1 MDWLKKIKDFILN
14 NIKFIITIIV
24 ILFVCTF
31 ELPYVV
37 YKPGGLVN
45 LNDRIIIDNDNIKGS
60 LSMCYV
66 SLMKGTLP
74 VLGLSY
80 LFPNWDIIPKEDITI
95 DDESVDDLLE
105 LDRLYLQE
113 SIDNATILAYQK
125 AGKEINITKE
135 INNVIYITDEADT
148 DIKVYDKILSVEGQ
162 DISSLEDLKEIVSKK
177 KENDTI
183 NILVNRND
191 KEVNTTSKIYKL
203 DDSLKV
209 GISTLTTYEYTT
221 NPKIKV
227 KTKSSEAGSSGGLM
241 LSLAIYNKLTPED
254 ITKGKKIVG
263 TGTIDINGNV
273 GEIDGVKYKLIGAVK
288 NHCDVFLCPMENY
301 DEALSVKKENKL
313 DIIIKAVSTFDEA
326 LTYLTNLE

>member
-1 MDWLKKIKDFILN
+1 MDWLKKIKDFILS
-14 NIKFIITIIV
+14 NIKFIITVIV

-113 SIDNATILAYQK
+113 SIDNATILAYRK

-148 DIKVYDKILSVEGQ
+148 DIEVYDKILSVEGQ

-183 NILVNRND
+183 NILVDRNG
-191 KEVNTTSKIYKL
+191 KKINTTSKIYKL

-221 NPKIKV
+221 DPEIKV

-273 GEIDGVKYKLIGAVK
+273 GEIDGVKYKLLGAEK
-288 NHCDVFLCPMENY
+288 NKAYVFLCPMENY
-301 DEALSVKKENKL
+301 DEALKVKKDNKL

>member
-1 MDWLKKIKDFILN
+1 MDWLKKIKDFILS
-14 NIKFIITIIV
+14 NIKFIITVIV

-148 DIKVYDKILSVEGQ
+148 DIKVYDKILSVEGE
-162 DISSLEDLKEIVSKK
+162 DISSLEDLKEIVSRK

-183 NILVNRND
+183 NILVDRNG
-191 KEVNTTSKIYKL
+191 KKINTTSKIYKL

-221 NPKIKV
+221 DPEIKV
-227 KTKSSEAGSSGGLM
+227 KTKASEAGSSGGLM

-273 GEIDGVKYKLIGAVK
+273 GEIDGVKYKLLGAEK
-288 NHCDVFLCPMENY
+288 NKAYVFLCPMENY
-301 DEALSVKKENKL
+301 DEALKVKKDNKL

>member
-1 MDWLKKIKDFILN
+1 MKWLKKFKDFLLN
-14 NIKFIITIIV
+14 NLKFIISVII

-31 ELPYVV
+31 ELPYVI

-45 LNDRIIIDNDNIKGS
+45 LNDRIVIENDNIKGS

-74 VLGLSY
+74 ILGLSY

-125 AGKEINITKE
+125 AGKKINITKE
-135 INNVIYITDEADT
+135 VNNVIYITDEANT
-148 DIKVYDKILSVEGQ
+148 DIKVYDKILSAEGQ
-162 DISSLEDLKEIVSKK
+162 DISSLEDLKDIVNTK

-183 NILVNRND
+183 NILVDRNG
-191 KEVNTTSKIYKL
+191 KKINTTSKIYKL

-209 GISTLTTYEYTT
+209 GVSTLTTYEYTT
-221 NPKIKV
+221 DPEIKV

-273 GEIDGVKYKLIGAVK
+273 GEIDGVKYKLLGAEK
-288 NHCDVFLCPMENY
+288 NKAYVFLCPMENY
-301 DEALSVKKENKL
+301 DEALRVKKDNKL
-313 DIIIKAVSTFDEA
+313 DIIIKPVKTFDEA